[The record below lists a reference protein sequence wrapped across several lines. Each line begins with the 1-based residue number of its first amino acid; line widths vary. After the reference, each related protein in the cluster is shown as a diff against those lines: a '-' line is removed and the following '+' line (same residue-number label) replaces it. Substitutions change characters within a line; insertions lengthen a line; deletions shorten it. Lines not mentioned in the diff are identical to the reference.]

1 MAANEFTEAVNGI
14 TTLRTRCEAMRDQ
27 CDGFRQA
34 VSAQTLR
41 LAAGVVRLPDVAEV
55 IAANVEFAR
64 DQLDR
69 CRAALAGASRGQRS
83 WEEAAGLVNAELSG
97 ADIALNGV
105 DEARDALVEQVDDT
119 LAAITGLAD
128 ANPDTRN
135 EQARAGAEAG
145 SAGEAAW
152 TGRAGQ
158 GGGRRRGGRRRRR
171 GGYTP
176 TPCHKR
182 CCGTGTR
189 LNKKKTKCVA
199 RKRSN
204 RSSRRRRK

>member
-41 LAAGVVRLPDVAEV
+41 LAAGVGRLPDVAEV

-64 DQLDR
+64 DQLAR

-83 WEEAAGLVNAELSG
+83 WEEAAGLVNAELAG

-135 EQARAGAEAG
+135 EQARVGAAAG

-152 TGRAGQ
+152 RGRAGQ
-158 GGGRRRGGRRRRR
+158 GGGRRRRRRRR

-204 RSSRRRRK
+204 RSSRRRRRRK